1 MAKSRIPVLST
12 IEIKSSSALQQYTT
26 EARDLAREFA
36 YEFDWAA
43 QELEAVLIRN
53 GEGNPWLM
61 GLDVKWRARRVAN
74 RARRAAELSRGA
86 GVEMVK
92 LWQDFMIQFA
102 PALEQ
107 HEKKKPSFDFDN

>member
-1 MAKSRIPVLST
+1 MAKTRIPELSM
-12 IEIKSSSALQQYTT
+12 IELNSSSALMKYSQT
-26 EARDLAREFA
+26 ARDLAREFA

-43 QELEAVLIRN
+43 QELEAALIRN
-53 GEGNPWLM
+53 GQGNPWLM

-86 GVEMVK
+86 GAEMVK
-92 LWQDFMIQFA
+92 LWQDFVIQFA

-107 HEKKKPSFDFDN
+107 RQQKKPSFDFDN

>member
-12 IEIKSSSALQQYTT
+12 IELNSSSALQKYAS

-61 GLDVKWRARRVAN
+61 GLDVKWRARKVAN
-74 RARRAAELSRGA
+74 RARRAAELQRGA
-86 GVEMVK
+86 GAEMVK

-102 PALEQ
+102 PALEKNQ
-107 HEKKKPSFDFDN
+107 AQKPAFDFDN